1 MLRRIAR
8 LALLPAVILP
18 AALLHAPEGHPPSAL
33 AAMRPASSFATALY
47 PWIPARAHSGHP
59 SATMPAA
66 PLRSL
71 ALRIPPPPGH
81 RRILQSSSSF
91 GTWLRGLPLR
101 DGNPDV
107 RLYDGTLKPFQ
118 TAHYA
123 VLDLDV
129 GDKDLQQCA
138 DSIIRLRAEYLRSL
152 GCDEG
157 IAFDFTSG
165 DVAAWSRWRAGE
177 RPAVTDGRVT
187 WQALESPDRTYQSF
201 RDYLEVV
208 FSYAGSVSLSR
219 EMDRV
224 ADPSNVIPGDV
235 FIEGGFP
242 GHAVIVMDV
251 AMNEAG
257 ERVFLLAQ
265 GFTPAQDM
273 HILRNHGEEISPWY
287 HAKRSGALATPE
299 WHSRYETM
307 HRFPPASCQGESLM
321 LAGVRDSGTIG
332 SGGALPAQSR

>member
-8 LALLPAVILP
+8 LPLLALAVILS
-18 AALLHAPEGHPPSAL
+18 AALLHAPEGRPP
-33 AAMRPASSFATALY
+33 AAFAASRPVSPALY
-47 PWIPARAHSGHP
+47 PWVPARAASWHP
-59 SATMPAA
+59 SATMPSA

-71 ALRIPPPPGH
+71 ALRIPPPSGY
-81 RRILQSSSSF
+81 RRILQASDSF

-107 RLYDGTLKPFQ
+107 RHYDGTLKPFQ
-118 TAHYA
+118 TNHYA

-157 IAFDFTSG
+157 IAFEFTSG
-165 DVAAWSRWRAGE
+165 DVVPWSRWRDGE
-177 RPAVTDGRVT
+177 RPAVIDERVT
-187 WQALESPDRTYQSF
+187 WLTMERSDASYENF
-201 RDYLEVV
+201 RKYLEMV
-208 FSYAGSVSLSR
+208 FSYAGSVSISR
-219 EMDRV
+219 EMIPV
-224 ADPSNVIPGDV
+224 GDPSRVIPGDV
-235 FIEGGFP
+235 FVEGGFP

-251 AMNEAG
+251 ATNEAG

-273 HILRNHGEEISPWY
+273 HILRNHAEADISPWY
-287 HAKRSGALATPE
+287 RAKRSGVLSTPE
-299 WHSRYETM
+299 WHSHYETM
-307 HRFPPASCQGESLM
+307 HRFPAATCGESVQM
-321 LAGVRDSGTIG
+321 AGMV
-332 SGGALPAQSR
+332 GGAPAPAQSRKLSN

>member
-1 MLRRIAR
+1 MRRRIAR
-8 LALLPAVILP
+8 FPVLFALLLPAAV
-18 AALLHAPEGHPPSAL
+18 LHAPEGHPPSAL
-33 AAMRPASSFATALY
+33 AAMHPTSSLSPALY
-47 PWIPARAHSGHP
+47 PWLPARSHSGHP
-59 SATMPAA
+59 SATMPSA
-66 PLRSL
+66 PFRAL
-71 ALRIPPPPGH
+71 ALRIPPPPGY

-129 GDKDLQQCA
+129 GGKDLQQCA

-152 GCDEG
+152 GCDDG

-165 DVAAWSRWRAGE
+165 DSASWSRWRSGE
-177 RPAVTDGRVT
+177 RPAVTPEGRVT
-187 WQALESPDRTYQSF
+187 WQALDRPDATYENF
-201 RDYLEVV
+201 RHYLDVV

-219 EMDRV
+219 EMDPV
-224 ADPSNVIPGDV
+224 ADPSRVIPGDV

-257 ERVFLLAQ
+257 DRVFLLAQ

-273 HILRNHGEEISPWY
+273 HILRNNGEDISPWY
-287 HAKRSGALATPE
+287 RAKSEGKLLTPE
-299 WHSRYETM
+299 WHSHFETM
-307 HRFPPASCQGESLM
+307 HRFPPVSCEERFQM
-321 LAGVRDSGTIG
+321 AGVSQGAMG
-332 SGGALPAQSR
+332 YGGGLEVQSR